1 MKKYNIQNYLINKF
15 ELKLFQDFHYNLK
28 QKSTAVDM
36 DLKALYYEGEDF
48 IDEEWLSEMQQ
59 ETTDMEGLEFD
70 LGNGNSFTYSINDQ
84 YRNTLI
90 DKNANIDDFFDDYI
104 VI

>member
-1 MKKYNIQNYLINKF
+1 MRFSGSKLLLNLFFVFILFYLTYHIFNGRYNIQNYLINKF

-48 IDEEWLSEMQQ
+48 IDELSKQNSLPQ
-59 ETTDMEGLEFD
+59 VGETILKLD
-70 LGNGNSFTYSINDQ
+70 
-84 YRNTLI
+84 
-90 DKNANIDDFFDDYI
+90 
-104 VI
+104 

>member
-1 MKKYNIQNYLINKF
+1 MRFSGSKLLLNLFFVFILFYLTYHIFSGRYNIQNYLINKF

-48 IDEEWLSEMQQ
+48 IDELSKQNSLPLPG
-59 ETTDMEGLEFD
+59 ETVLKLD
-70 LGNGNSFTYSINDQ
+70 
-84 YRNTLI
+84 
-90 DKNANIDDFFDDYI
+90 
-104 VI
+104 

>member
-1 MKKYNIQNYLINKF
+1 MRFSGSKLLLNLFFVFILFYLTYHIFNGRYNIQNYLINKF

-48 IDEEWLSEMQQ
+48 IDELSKQ
-59 ETTDMEGLEFD
+59 
-70 LGNGNSFTYSINDQ
+70 NSLPQAGEIIIKLD
-84 YRNTLI
+84 
-90 DKNANIDDFFDDYI
+90 
-104 VI
+104 

>member
-1 MKKYNIQNYLINKF
+1 MRFSGSKLLLNLFFVFLLFYLTYHIFNGRYNIQNYLINKF

-48 IDEEWLSEMQQ
+48 IDELSKQNSLPLPG
-59 ETTDMEGLEFD
+59 ETVLKLD
-70 LGNGNSFTYSINDQ
+70 
-84 YRNTLI
+84 
-90 DKNANIDDFFDDYI
+90 
-104 VI
+104 

>member
-1 MKKYNIQNYLINKF
+1 MRFSGSKLLLNLFFVFILFYLTYHIFNGRYNKQNYLINKF

-48 IDEEWLSEMQQ
+48 IDELSKQ
-59 ETTDMEGLEFD
+59 
-70 LGNGNSFTYSINDQ
+70 NSLPQAGEIIIKLD
-84 YRNTLI
+84 
-90 DKNANIDDFFDDYI
+90 
-104 VI
+104 